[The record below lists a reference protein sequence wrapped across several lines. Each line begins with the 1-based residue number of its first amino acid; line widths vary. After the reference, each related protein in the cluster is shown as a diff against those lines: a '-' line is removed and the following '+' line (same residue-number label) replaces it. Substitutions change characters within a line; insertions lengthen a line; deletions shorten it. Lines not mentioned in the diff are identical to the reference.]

1 MNLHHIMKKEVISAD
16 PTMPVYK
23 AIELMDKNRI
33 RHLPII
39 DENSYLIGI
48 ISDRDLRD
56 VKPSIFENNNEK
68 FHNLPVSKVMITD
81 MITAMPD
88 DFVEEA
94 AHTMIENKI
103 SCLPVET
110 DGKLEGIISE
120 TDLLHTLV
128 RLTGANLPT
137 SRLEVEVPNETG
149 KLAEVSSIISD
160 HQLNIQSALVYQ
172 SFETNEKKILVFRIQ
187 SLNMRPLLNT
197 LKKKRYEVIWPV
209 DLEMK
214 V

>member
-1 MNLHHIMKKEVISAD
+1 MKKEVISAD